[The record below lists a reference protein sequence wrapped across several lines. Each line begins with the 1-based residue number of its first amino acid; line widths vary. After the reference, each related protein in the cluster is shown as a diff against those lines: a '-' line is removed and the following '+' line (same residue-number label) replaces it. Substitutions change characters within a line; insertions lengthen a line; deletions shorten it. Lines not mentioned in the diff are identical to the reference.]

1 MIENYIGAFNKK
13 YTKLETDFDM
23 ASAIYNEARE
33 YLDDYFDTDQYL
45 LKPPQK
51 NHFPASSRT

>member
-1 MIENYIGAFNKK
+1 MRLIKK
-13 YTKLETDFDM
+13 YTKLETDFGM
-23 ASAIYNEARE
+23 APAIYHEARE